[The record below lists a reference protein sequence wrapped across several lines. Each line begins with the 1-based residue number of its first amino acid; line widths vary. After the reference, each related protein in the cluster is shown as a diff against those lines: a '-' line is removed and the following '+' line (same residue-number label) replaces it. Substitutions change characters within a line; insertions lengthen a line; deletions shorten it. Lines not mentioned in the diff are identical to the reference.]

1 LEENGDKNREERKV
15 EIDMRG
21 DFFNWWGDSGA
32 LWRRWVVLLLQCVDV
47 EARDKSGV
55 WDRKRERLESLD

>member
-1 LEENGDKNREERKV
+1 
-15 EIDMRG
+15 MRG
-21 DFFNWWGDSGA
+21 DFFNWWGGDSGA

-55 WDRKRERLESLD
+55 WEREGGLSRLTDYSDLHWKQF